1 MNVQHEVIDEVHQK
15 SALDLREEE
24 LDSIKGTRIEQEA
37 LRKAQKFM
45 RNGSDCINTQRTHSS
60 KVTKSSTYTR
70 SKRCVI
76 CSSNHTTMN

>member
-37 LRKAQKFM
+37 LRKAQ
-45 RNGSDCINTQRTHSS
+45 NGSDCINTQRTHSS